1 MIGHS
6 YNNGTYP
13 DKTSYHHRRY
23 QTAVKVVE
31 YALKS
36 LQDDIYCDG
45 EEVIKALKQIYT
57 DEATYKMIKIKKYV
71 NDNGYSNAILS
82 KVNIDTPKIPK
93 SWNVFC
99 ANKITKKRKQNVN
112 YQKYTKM

>member
-1 MIGHS
+1 MKTDFILRQKNKSGFIQWSMIGHS

-36 LQDDIYCDG
+36 LQDDI
-45 EEVIKALKQIYT
+45 
-57 DEATYKMIKIKKYV
+57 
-71 NDNGYSNAILS
+71 
-82 KVNIDTPKIPK
+82 
-93 SWNVFC
+93 
-99 ANKITKKRKQNVN
+99 
-112 YQKYTKM
+112 

>member
-1 MIGHS
+1 MDTAIITEHIQTRPAIIICSCIGHH
-6 YNNGTYP
+6 
-13 DKTSYHHRRY
+13 TSYHHRRY

-45 EEVIKALKQIYT
+45 EEVVKALKQIYT
-57 DEATYKMIKIKKYV
+57 DKATYKMIKIKKYV

-82 KVNIDTPKIPK
+82 KVNIDTPKIP
-93 SWNVFC
+93 
-99 ANKITKKRKQNVN
+99 
-112 YQKYTKM
+112 

>member
-1 MIGHS
+1 MCLHIITDAFAHSTTKGNGTLIGHG
-6 YNNGTYP
+6 YDNGDP
-13 DKTSYHHRRY
+13 DDTSYHHRRY

-93 SWNVFC
+93 S
-99 ANKITKKRKQNVN
+99 
-112 YQKYTKM
+112 